1 MTGHVRGSNV
11 VSLIATPLCAVL
23 LLTGLFG
30 LIWLRSSII
39 TVAYDLRTLE
49 EQKMESLKEA
59 KILLAERA
67 KLVSVD
73 KITASFRGAGPAD
86 GRASSDNIFSNR
98 VRVIHVKRNRPQE
111 PLKAAYQGGEQ
122 AGP

>member
-1 MTGHVRGSNV
+1 MMHHGKGGNV

-59 KILLAERA
+59 KFLLAERA
-67 KLVSVD
+67 KLMSVE
-73 KITASFRGAGPAD
+73 KITASFRGAESGSE
-86 GRASSDNIFSNR
+86 RASGDNIFSNR

-111 PLKAAYQGGEQ
+111 PLKASYQGGEQ